1 MSIFPKVLDM
11 EVVGAAS
18 GVIAIASI
26 AIQLAETIQE
36 IVEFGKAVQDA
47 PADICA
53 LFQELEVLR
62 SALLQI
68 HRTTSRIGTD
78 AITGTVLKDCER
90 KIYILKAQLQPS
102 ISKLKSNKL
111 ACRKWSAFKI
121 TLKRGKIESLQR
133 AIEYAKS
140 TLILIQNNTLS

>member
-1 MSIFPKVLDM
+1 MPIFRKSFVM

-53 LFQELEVLR
+53 LFQDLEVLR

-68 HRTTSRIGTD
+68 HRTSSRIGIDGVTE
-78 AITGTVLKDCER
+78 TVLKECER
-90 KIYILKAQLQPS
+90 KIYKLKAELQPS
-102 ISKLKSNKL
+102 ISNLKSNKL
-111 ACRKWSAFKI
+111 ARRKWSALKI
-121 TLKRGKIESLQR
+121 TLKRGKIESLQKV
-133 AIEYAKS
+133 IEHAKS